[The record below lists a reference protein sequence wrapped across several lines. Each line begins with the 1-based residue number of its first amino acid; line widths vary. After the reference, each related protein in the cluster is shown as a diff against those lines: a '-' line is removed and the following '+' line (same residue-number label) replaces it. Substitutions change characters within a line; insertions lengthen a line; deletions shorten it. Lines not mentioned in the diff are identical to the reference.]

1 MIDIHKI
8 MEELAIRRPI
18 FHLEAD
24 FQFALAWHI
33 KKLMPESE
41 IRLEFKPFPLD
52 GIYVDIWLSNEGT
65 VIELKYFTRQLESE
79 YGGEIFS
86 LRNQAANPLR
96 RYDFVKD
103 IERIESIVGQGKT
116 ARNGFAVLLTNDSY
130 YWRPPSSNWQNTMD
144 AAFRLH
150 EDRQLGGNLHWSA
163 TVNKNTVK
171 GREEQINLKS
181 SYHLQ
186 WENYSNLGIG
196 PGEQFR
202 YLAVSVST

>member
-33 KKLMPESE
+33 KKSLPESE